1 MIKATCNLLVFD
13 EVDRN
18 KNLFPK
24 DMDIT
29 LPDICPVLSG
39 NPWGK
44 AYACLG
50 KGVVKRE
57 EDRLIL
63 DISFFP
69 ESGLDDTL
77 RSLMVDNKIYIA
89 GYYSSVKSHE
99 KDGIRIVESMR
110 LDSAFITFADV
121 YGNNEL
127 IIKLKED

>member
-18 KNLFPK
+18 NNLFPK

-39 NPWGK
+39 NPCGK

-69 ESGLDDTL
+69 ESDLDDTL

-121 YGNNEL
+121 YGNDEL